1 MVVACECG
9 EKAVYNRRYSGQI
22 FCKDCFNTYF
32 ERKVHDTIRK
42 QAMVKRLDRVGVGIS
57 GGKDSTALLSVLAK
71 IAGNLEITLHPIL
84 IDEGIAGYR
93 EAGINAAEKT
103 CTSLGLNLNKAS
115 IKDETGSTL
124 DELLTWG
131 DHKPCT
137 YCGVLRRKLLNQKAN
152 ELNLDKLAT
161 GHNLDDEA
169 QTVLMNYIA
178 GDINRLHRLK
188 GNASDPVLVKKIK
201 PLCRL
206 PEKEIMLYALLNNLE
221 IASDECPHARENHR
235 TKIRDFINNL
245 EQDQP
250 GMKHS
255 IIRGWE
261 KLLKTSNPEKNQ
273 MHKCALCNHPASRKI
288 CRACE
293 LTEEI
298 KIKRGDATKGMA
310 D

>member
-1 MVVACECG
+1 MECTCG
-9 EKAVYNRRYSGQI
+9 GKAVYFRRYSGQV
-22 FCKDCFNTYF
+22 FCKPCFNNYF

-42 QAMVKRLDRVGVGIS
+42 HTMVQRGEKIGVGVS
-57 GGKDSTALLSVLAK
+57 GGKDSTVLLSVLAK

-84 IDEGIAGYR
+84 VDEGIEDYR
-93 EAGINAAEKT
+93 ESGICAAEKT
-103 CTSLGLNLNKAS
+103 C
-115 IKDETGSTL
+115 KDLSFILDLPSFKEETDFTL
-124 DELLTWG
+124 DELQSEG

-152 ELNLDKLAT
+152 ELMLDKLAT

-169 QTVLMNYIA
+169 QAIMMNYIS
-178 GDINRLHRLK
+178 GNIERLHRLK
-188 GNASDPVLVKKIK
+188 GNASDPDLIKRIK
-201 PLCRL
+201 PLREL

-221 IASDECPHARENHR
+221 ISTDECPYAKENHR

-250 GMKHS
+250 GVKYS

-261 KLLKTSNPEKNQ
+261 KLAKTSRPEKTQMQKCNVCNQ
-273 MHKCALCNHPASRKI
+273 PTSRKI

-298 KIKRGDATKGMA
+298 KIKRGDTTKDVA